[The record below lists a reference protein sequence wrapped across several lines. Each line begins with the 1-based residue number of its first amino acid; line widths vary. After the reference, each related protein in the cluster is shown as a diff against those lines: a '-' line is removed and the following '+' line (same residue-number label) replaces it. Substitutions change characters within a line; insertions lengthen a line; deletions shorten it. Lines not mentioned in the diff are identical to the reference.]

1 MTDKTVIPDVLR
13 SLLLRAQLR
22 WYVFFITVL
31 ITANSYFKRVRM
43 SHENGI
49 TCRGRIRVVENP
61 GIPAHGFFAPGREFD
76 CRLRHAAASWTDDA
90 KLVVRSASIKFA
102 DDRFDSP
109 LDMMMN
115 SGDVPL
121 FWSARTF
128 WEFMKGTMAGRGK
141 AWIPYLRSRP
151 QAEVG
156 GADSVRR
163 NPETFARMVYNTKTC
178 LGFVGDDGIY
188 RYVRYRLR
196 PEPFD
201 GHETGLPAPEDRATP
216 WLQNPFPD
224 ETRSRNYLKDEIIH
238 RLDVEQRPVEY
249 MLQVQLRRR
258 PDPGDPEP
266 DWVTSEYPWDE
277 EAHPFHDLAHVT
289 LTEALDYDEAM
300 LTWFDMA
307 NHPPNLPVPLGA
319 SIDDPHSLNNLRLA
333 SIWARKARLASYR
346 HRGMPK
352 KFPDSRKARDWV
364 GVPPMPRPPG

>member
-1 MTDKTVIPDVLR
+1 MGKETVIPDVIR
-13 SLLLRAQLR
+13 RVVQRIQLG

-31 ITANSYFKRVRM
+31 VTANSYFKRVRM

-49 TCRGRIRVVENP
+49 TCRGSLRIINNSN
-61 GIPAHGFFAPGREFD
+61 IPPHDLFEPGREFP

-109 LDMMMN
+109 FDVMMN

-128 WEFMKGTMAGRGK
+128 WKFMMGTMAGRGK
-141 AWIPYLRSRP
+141 GWIPYLRSYP
-151 QAEVG
+151 QAEAG

-163 NPETFARMVYNTKTC
+163 DPETFARMVYNTKTC
-178 LGFVGDDGIY
+178 LGFIGDDHIY
-188 RYVRYRLR
+188 RYARYRLQ
-196 PEPFD
+196 PNDFD
-201 GHETGLPAPEDRATP
+201 GHETGMPDAQDRATP
-216 WLQNPFPD
+216 WLQNPYPD
-224 ETRSRNYLKDEIIH
+224 ETRDRNYLKDEIIH
-238 RLDVEQRPVEY
+238 RLDVEEKPVEY
-249 MLQVQLRRR
+249 VLQIQLRRR
-258 PDPGDPEP
+258 PEGPEP

-277 EAHPFHDLAHVT
+277 EAHPFQDLAEVT

-307 NHPPNLPVPLGA
+307 NHPPSLPVPLGV
-319 SIDDPHSLNNLRLA
+319 SIDDPHSLNSLRVA
-333 SIWARKARLASYR
+333 SIWARKARLLSYK

-352 KFPDSRKARDWV
+352 KFPDSRKAHDWV
-364 GVPPMPRPPG
+364 GVPPMPNPPE